1 MELARGVTSRFTF
14 DPSNDI
20 YPVWSPDGRRLMFG
34 SDRDGGVFNLYQK
47 LANGAGDDER
57 VVKSSEDMAPLS
69 WSPDGR
75 SLLYRLHTQSL
86 GVLPLVGDRKPR
98 SLLESLAFGQN
109 QGQVSPDGRWIVH
122 TSNESGRFEVYVRS
136 FPAPAGKWQITQDGA
151 YFPRWR
157 GDGRE
162 VFYYGADRRLM
173 AVAITGETAVEA
185 GTAVPLFEARMLNGP
200 NTIAG
205 FRAQYDVTRD
215 GQRFLLNV
223 PVEDAASSLITIVLN
238 WTAAL
243 KK

>member
-1 MELARGVTSRFTF
+1 
-14 DPSNDI
+14 
-20 YPVWSPDGRRLMFG
+20 
-34 SDRDGGVFNLYQK
+34 
-47 LANGAGDDER
+47 
-57 VVKSSEDMAPLS
+57 
-69 WSPDGR
+69 
-75 SLLYRLHTQSL
+75 
-86 GVLPLVGDRKPR
+86 
-98 SLLESLAFGQN
+98 
-109 QGQVSPDGRWIVH
+109 
-122 TSNESGRFEVYVRS
+122 
-136 FPAPAGKWQITQDGA
+136 
-151 YFPRWR
+151 
-157 GDGRE
+157 
-162 VFYYGADRRLM
+162 M